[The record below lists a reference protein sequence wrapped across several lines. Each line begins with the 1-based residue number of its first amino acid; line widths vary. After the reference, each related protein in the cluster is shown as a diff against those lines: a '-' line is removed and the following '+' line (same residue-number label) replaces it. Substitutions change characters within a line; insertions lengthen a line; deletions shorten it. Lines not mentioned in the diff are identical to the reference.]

1 MPNFTGDAR
10 AALLFVYMLTRA
22 GEAAVEVDDA
32 AVTEGVPL
40 PRKAFFVGWRIEGS
54 KEYPIRLPCLSF
66 LALRKSSV
74 KRLTRGPSL
83 GVEAGVA
90 LRVGGPLQRLI
101 TVYPSASVIA
111 LIVVVDSLVS
121 TRDLARVLS

>member
-1 MPNFTGDAR
+1 MPNFAGDAR

-32 AVTEGVPL
+32 AVTEGVPS
-40 PRKAFFVGWRIEGS
+40 PRKAFFVGWRVEGS
-54 KEYPIRLPCLSF
+54 REYPIRLLCLSSP
-66 LALRKSSV
+66 ALRKLSV
-74 KRLTRGPSL
+74 RRLTRGPSL
-83 GVEAGVA
+83 GVWTGVA
-90 LRVGGPLQRLI
+90 LRVGEPLQRLMME
-101 TVYPSASVIA
+101 YPSASVIT